1 MTLNILYPDAQFSGE
16 PDLEQAVFGS
26 DAILHIHRAE
36 TAGEIPPVLWRE
48 CDAIICFDIV
58 IDAATIESFGRCR
71 QIVRAG
77 VGFDQIDISAAAARS
92 IPVCNTPD
100 YGTTDVA
107 DHAIAMMLAL
117 TRGVVAFNDALKID
131 PAGGWDF
138 LRSPTVRRLAGLTF
152 GVLGLGR
159 IGTAAALR
167 AKVFGMDVVFFD
179 PYRPSGTE
187 LGLGLRRVDH
197 VEDIL
202 SQADVL
208 SIHTPLTKETEN
220 LINAET
226 LAMMRSDAIL
236 VNTARG
242 PIVDTAALL
251 AVLRDGR
258 IAAAALDVLPVEP
271 PVPGDPLV
279 DAWRGGEP
287 ALSGR
292 LILSPHAAFY
302 SPSSLIDLRTKSAK
316 VALDYLEGGRLRNCV
331 NGFAQSGRTVDV
343 PTFSS
348 TG

>member
-1 MTLNILYPDAQFSGE
+1 MSLDILYPDAQFVGA
-16 PDLEQAVFGS
+16 PDLEQEVFGT
-26 DAILHIHRAE
+26 DTVLHIHRAE
-36 TAGEIPPVLWRE
+36 KASEIPPALWRD
-48 CDAIICFDIV
+48 CDAIVCFDIT
-58 IDAATIESFGRCR
+58 IDAALIGGLSRCR

-77 VGFDQIDISAAAARS
+77 VGFDQIDIAAAAARA
-92 IPVCNTPD
+92 IPVCNTPH

-117 TRGVVAFNDALKID
+117 SRGIVAFNDALKLD
-131 PAGGWDF
+131 PAQGWDF
-138 LRSPTVRRLAGLTF
+138 LRAPTVRRLAGLTF

-167 AKVFGMDVVFFD
+167 AKAFGMDVMFFD

-187 LGLGLRRVDH
+187 LALGLRRVDS
-197 VEDIL
+197 VESL
-202 SQADVL
+202 LRQADVL

-242 PIVDTAALL
+242 SIVDTAALL
-251 AVLRDGR
+251 SALREGR
-258 IAAAALDVLPVEP
+258 FAAAGLDVLPVEP
-271 PVPGDPLV
+271 SAPGDPLV
-279 DAWRGGEP
+279 DAWRDCDP

-316 VALDYLEGGRLRNCV
+316 VVLDYVKDGRLRNCV
-331 NGFAQSGRTVDV
+331 NGIAS
-343 PTFSS
+343 
-348 TG
+348 

>member
-1 MTLNILYPDAQFSGE
+1 MSLDVLYPDAQFVGA
-16 PDLEQAVFGS
+16 PDLEQEVFGA
-26 DAILHIHRAE
+26 DAILHVHRAE
-36 TAGEIPPVLWRE
+36 KASEVPPALWRD
-48 CDAIICFDIV
+48 CDAIVCFDIP
-58 IDAATIESFGRCR
+58 IDAALIGGLSRCR

-77 VGFDQIDISAAAARS
+77 VGFDQIDIAAAAARA

-117 TRGVVAFNDALKID
+117 SRGIVAFNDALKLD
-131 PAGGWDF
+131 PARGWDF
-138 LRSPTVRRLAGLTF
+138 LRAPTVRRLAGLTF

-167 AKVFGMDVVFFD
+167 AKAFGMDVMFFD

-187 LGLGLRRVDH
+187 LALGLRRVDS
-197 VEDIL
+197 VESL
-202 SQADVL
+202 LRQADVL
-208 SIHTPLTKETEN
+208 SIHTPLTKETET

-251 AVLRDGR
+251 SALREGR
-258 IAAAALDVLPVEP
+258 FAAAGLDVLPVEP
-271 PVPGDPLV
+271 SAPGDPLV
-279 DAWRGGEP
+279 DAWRDCDP

-316 VALDYLEGGRLRNCV
+316 VVLDYVKDGRLRNCV
-331 NGFAQSGRTVDV
+331 NGIAS
-343 PTFSS
+343 
-348 TG
+348 